1 MSDSVEALSKKL
13 PVLRQDLETAKR
25 TLEGPLTEKQVMV
38 PITTKGFFSGTLKPS
53 IKDGQEQVL
62 VKMGSGNLVELDRSQ
77 AIAHLDGR
85 IQSLLSPSVAVVIA
99 PTNGKAKESL
109 SSEEHSFPFFEIR
122 EELDESGKEVKAE
135 AINVAKQLELLQ
147 KREGKDTNASSIVPT
162 ASADD
167 EVIDEHPEKRKTM
180 TDTEYEELSSRLD
193 MLARLE
199 EEAEATKAENQAS
212 AKKLQSKGWSKGF
225 LNAKPKKKKAKPK
238 KEAHSTPGQPSSQ
251 GRKVAFQS
259 QDQIREIPRVGE
271 RSTSELKSSPAMTT
285 SRREI
290 EPQVFSGVIR
300 ERPVDLGSK
309 AADSPS
315 KNSPARKKLSRFA
328 QERLDQQR

>member
-1 MSDSVEALSKKL
+1 MSDSVEELSKKL
-13 PVLRQDLETAKR
+13 RVLRQDLETTKR
-25 TLEGPLTEKQVMV
+25 TLEEPLTEKQVMV

-77 AIAHLDGR
+77 AIDHLDGR
-85 IQSLLSPSVAVVIA
+85 IQSLLSPSVATA

-109 SSEEHSFPFFEIR
+109 SSEEHSLPFFEIR

-147 KREGKDTNASSIVPT
+147 KKEGKDTNASSIVPT

-167 EVIDEHPEKRKTM
+167 EVIDEQPEKRKTM

-271 RSTSELKSSPAMTT
+271 RSASELKSSPAMTT

-315 KNSPARKKLSRFA
+315 KNPPARKKLSRFA

>member
-1 MSDSVEALSKKL
+1 
-13 PVLRQDLETAKR
+13 
-25 TLEGPLTEKQVMV
+25 
-38 PITTKGFFSGTLKPS
+38 
-53 IKDGQEQVL
+53 
-62 VKMGSGNLVELDRSQ
+62 MGSGHLVELDRSQ
-77 AIAHLDGR
+77 AIDHLDGR
-85 IQSLLSPSVAVVIA
+85 IQSLLSPSVATA

-109 SSEEHSFPFFEIR
+109 SSEEHSLPFFEIR

-147 KREGKDTNASSIVPT
+147 KREGMDTNASSIVPT

-167 EVIDEHPEKRKTM
+167 EAIDEHPEKRKTM

-212 AKKLQSKGWSKGF
+212 AKKLQSNGWSKGF
-225 LNAKPKKKKAKPK
+225 LNAKPEKKKAKPK

-251 GRKVAFQS
+251 GRKIAFQS
-259 QDQIREIPRVGE
+259 QDQIREIPRVGD
-271 RSTSELKSSPAMTT
+271 RSASELKSSHAMTT

-290 EPQVFSGVIR
+290 EPHVFSGVIR

-315 KNSPARKKLSRFA
+315 KNPPARKKLSRFA